1 MKSLYEIGADLL
13 ALAEVLDACDGDLS
27 KCETD
32 VLAWIER
39 AEGEQSEK
47 LDRYIGLIR
56 QLEMESAA
64 AKAEADQWAA
74 KSKTRGNTADFL
86 KARLKAHLEATG
98 QAKAVTA
105 TGRVVAIQKNGG
117 ALPLKLALAIDLATV
132 PTAFVRVT
140 TDLDRDAVRKALEAG
155 DVLDFASLGER
166 GTQLR
171 IR

>member
-56 QLEMESAA
+56 QLEMESSA

-74 KSKTRGNTADFL
+74 KAKTRGNTADFL

-105 TGRVVAIQKNGG
+105 TGRVVAIQRNGG
-117 ALPLKLALAIDLATV
+117 ISPLIVDPVDLADV
-132 PTAFVRVT
+132 PTDFVKVRQEI
-140 TDLDRDAVRKALEAG
+140 DREAIRKALELG
-155 DVLDFASLGER
+155 VTMTFARLGER